1 MTASHGRLRPWAAGA
16 SALVWLLAA
25 SALPVRAGEVLA
37 GPVPALVTAVVDG
50 DTLEVRARIWLG
62 QELTT
67 RVRLAGIDAPEARS
81 DCPRER
87 ALAVRARDF
96 LNASLRPAGDDGPA
110 TIRLHDIRSGKF
122 AGRVLA
128 RVESAAGLD
137 LGGAL
142 LAAGLARAYDG
153 GRRAPLVRGF
163 PAVICC
169 GGPEN
174 RLGQQRFR
182 DGQ

>member
-1 MTASHGRLRPWAAGA
+1 MTSWHPTQRSWAAGLL
-16 SALVWLLAA
+16 ALVWLLAGPEFP
-25 SALPVRAGEVLA
+25 LRAAEPLA
-37 GPVPALVTAVVDG
+37 GPVPAVVTAVVDG

-67 RVRLAGIDAPEARS
+67 RVRLAGIDAPEAKS

-87 ALAVRARDF
+87 ALAARARAF
-96 LNASLRPAGDDGPA
+96 LSARLRPAGARAPA
-110 TIRLHDIRSGKF
+110 AVRLHDIRNGKY

-137 LGGAL
+137 LGRAL

-153 GRRAPLVRGF
+153 GRRAPWCVHS
-163 PAVICC
+163 
-169 GGPEN
+169 
-174 RLGQQRFR
+174 GQ
-182 DGQ
+182 

>member
-1 MTASHGRLRPWAAGA
+1 MRSWAAGVL
-16 SALVWLLAA
+16 ALVWLLAGA
-25 SALPVRAGEVLA
+25 GFPVRAGEALA

-81 DCPRER
+81 DCLRER
-87 ALAVRARDF
+87 ALAIRARAF
-96 LNASLRPAGDDGPA
+96 LSARLDPAGDGAPA
-110 TIRLHDIRSGKF
+110 PVRLRDIRNGKF

-137 LGGAL
+137 LGRAL

-153 GRRAPLVRGF
+153 GRRAPWC
-163 PAVICC
+163 ADSK
-169 GGPEN
+169 
-174 RLGQQRFR
+174 Q
-182 DGQ
+182 

>member
-1 MTASHGRLRPWAAGA
+1 MTTRHARKRPWAVAVLT
-16 SALVWLLAA
+16 LVWLLAA
-25 SALPVRAGEVLA
+25 PASPLRAGEPLA
-37 GPVPALVTAVVDG
+37 GPVPAVVTAVVDG

-67 RVRLAGIDAPEARS
+67 RVRLAGIDAPETRS

-87 ALAVRARDF
+87 ALAVRARAF
-96 LNASLRPAGDDGPA
+96 LNARLRPAGARGPA
-110 TIRLHDIRSGKF
+110 AVRLHDIRNGKY

-137 LGGAL
+137 LGRAL

-153 GRRAPLVRGF
+153 GRRAPWCAKSV
-163 PAVICC
+163 
-169 GGPEN
+169 
-174 RLGQQRFR
+174 Q
-182 DGQ
+182 

>member
-1 MTASHGRLRPWAAGA
+1 M
-16 SALVWLLAA
+16 
-25 SALPVRAGEVLA
+25 
-37 GPVPALVTAVVDG
+37 VDG

-87 ALAVRARDF
+87 VLADRARAF
-96 LNASLRPAGDDGPA
+96 LSARLRPAGARAPA
-110 TIRLHDIRSGKF
+110 AVRLHDIRNGKY

-137 LGGAL
+137 LGRAL

-153 GRRAPLVRGF
+153 GRRAPWCVHS
-163 PAVICC
+163 V
-169 GGPEN
+169 
-174 RLGQQRFR
+174 Q
-182 DGQ
+182 